1 MGEVLESPKGQLGF
15 DLGDARV
22 AAPYEPDRDEI
33 RAELVKILE
42 AARAATE
49 QSPWD
54 KRTLMYHKV
63 VFPQMSRW
71 LPSEEREQLCSCFFQ
86 EIDRV
91 EALFF

>member
-1 MGEVLESPKGQLGF
+1 MGEVLELPKGQLGF

-33 RAELVKILE
+33 RAELFAILE
-42 AARAATE
+42 TARAAIE

-54 KRTLMYHKV
+54 SRTLMYHKV

-71 LPSEEREQLCSCFFQ
+71 LPEDERQRLCEAFAT
-86 EIDRV
+86 EIERI
-91 EALFF
+91 ERL

>member
-54 KRTLMYHKV
+54 SRTLMYHKV

-71 LPSEEREQLCSCFFQ
+71 LPEDEGQRLCEAFATEIGRIERL
-86 EIDRV
+86 
-91 EALFF
+91 